1 MDSRLSWPNSTMLK
15 VRLVCYVS
23 ESLGTCEISDC
34 NHYSLMMKSKPWSSF
49 VPHFPFHSIIII
61 CKKSWER
68 KIQGDEIKHWL
79 IRVDL
84 SSWAAFF
91 VFKRLLKGGNFP
103 SWDWGLRRFCFPFN
117 FFKGFMADEYL
128 PGRMQTDSKLSV
140 CAWSWLVPEGKENL
154 YLSSVL
160 L

>member
-1 MDSRLSWPNSTMLK
+1 MDSRLSWPNSMMLK
-15 VRLVCYVS
+15 VRLVCYMS
-23 ESLGTCEISDC
+23 ESLGTCETSNC

-49 VPHFPFHSIIII
+49 VPHFPFHGIIII

-79 IRVDL
+79 IHVDL
-84 SSWAAFF
+84 FSWAAFF
-91 VFKRLLKGGNFP
+91 VFKRLLKAGNFP
-103 SWDWGLRRFCFPFN
+103 SWDWGLRRFCFPLN
-117 FFKGFMADEYL
+117 SFKGFMADECL
-128 PGRMQTDSKLSV
+128 PGRVQTDSKLPV
-140 CAWSWLVPEGKENL
+140 CVWSWLVPESKENL